1 MQRIFDLIIYAC
13 DRAADLIWGT
23 PSLWLLC
30 GTGILMTVRTGAFH
44 IKYIRHWFSS
54 TLGGIFRR
62 DGGIRRTDDSSVSQL
77 GAVCTTLAATV
88 GVGSIAGVSVAIA
101 VGGAGAL
108 FWMWIAAL
116 IGMATAF
123 SENILGVLYRRK
135 NEKGETVGGPMYYL
149 RDGLRKRRFF
159 RRLGDV
165 PAVLF
170 SLFCVGA
177 SFGIG
182 NICQVNAIEAN
193 AAAVFPFLGI
203 KSVKIG
209 GVCLSEYV
217 LGVGVALC
225 AGAVILGGVG
235 RLSAVTER
243 LVPIMVVGY
252 VLGAAVIIFM
262 NAKNI
267 LPAFAAVFRGAFGLR
282 AATGGAAGT
291 LTATVSVGMRRG
303 VFASE
308 AGLGSSVIVNS
319 ASNVEE
325 PVKQG
330 MWGIFEVFV
339 NTAVIC
345 TVTALVILTS
355 GIIDLNSGA
364 LIDGAVPETLVSYAF
379 SLRFGKAGSAFIA
392 LAVLLFAFSTLLG
405 WSYYGEKACE
415 FLFDCGFARAY
426 KILFVLLIPT
436 GALMNVGLAFAL
448 SDVLNGLMM
457 LPNLLGII
465 VLSGEVSGVTKNYV
479 NRKLKP
485 KREKSVRKK

>member
-1 MQRIFDLIIYAC
+1 
-13 DRAADLIWGT
+13 
-23 PSLWLLC
+23 
-30 GTGILMTVRTGAFH
+30 MTVRTRGFH
-44 IKYIRHWFSS
+44 IKHIGHWLRE
-54 TLGGIFRR
+54 TLGSIFRG
-62 DGGIRRTDDSSVSQL
+62 DGGIRSADGSSVSQF
-77 GAVCTTLAATV
+77 GALCTTLAATV

-108 FWMWIAAL
+108 FWMWVAAL
-116 IGMATAF
+116 VGMATAF
-123 SENILGVLYRRK
+123 SENVLGVLYRRK
-135 NEKGETVGGPMYYL
+135 NEKGELVGGPMYYL

-159 RRLGDV
+159 RRSGK
-165 PAVLF
+165 VLSVFF
-170 SLFCVGA
+170 SLFCIGA

-182 NICQVNAIEAN
+182 NVSQVNAIVAN
-193 AAAVFPFLGI
+193 TAAVLPLGVI

-209 GVCLSEYV
+209 DVSLYELS
-217 LGVGVALC
+217 LGAVIALC
-225 AGAVILGGVG
+225 AGAVLLGGVG

-243 LVPIMVVGY
+243 LVPVMVAGY
-252 VLGAAVIIFM
+252 TAGAAVIIFM
-262 NAKNI
+262 NAENI

-282 AATGGAAGT
+282 AASGGT
-291 LTATVSVGMRRG
+291 LGTMAATVSIGMRRG

-308 AGLGSSVIVNS
+308 AGLGSSVIINS
-319 ASNVEE
+319 ASNVGE

-355 GIIDLNSGA
+355 GIIDLKNGT
-364 LIDGAVPETLVSYAF
+364 LPDGAAPETLVSYAF
-379 SLRFGKAGSAFIA
+379 SLKFGKAGSAFIA

-415 FLFDCGFARAY
+415 FLFDCGFSKAY
-426 KILFVLLIPT
+426 KVLFVLLIPM
-436 GALMNVGLAFAL
+436 GAVMDASLSFAL

-465 VLSGEVSGVTKNYV
+465 ALSGEVSGATKDYV
-479 NRKLKP
+479 KRRLKP
-485 KREKSVRKK
+485 KTEK